1 MARAVRRALGYV
13 CTWRQ
18 RKERIVTQQIQLAHT
33 SLDHAHLVRAAQAGD
48 REAFGELVRRFD
60 RPLFA
65 AALRRVRNHAEAQ
78 DLVQEVFVMALRKI
92 GQLRQ
97 PEAFG
102 SWLRTI
108 LRRLAINRAQRNE
121 ARDSADGQFVEVI
134 CQDGRTPLQAAL
146 QQEAA
151 QKLYA
156 GLARL
161 SELDR
166 QTLEAFYIRGQ
177 SINEMS
183 TAFESPVGT
192 IKRRLHVAR
201 KRLAQELEALAPA

>member
-1 MARAVRRALGYV
+1 MN
-13 CTWRQ
+13 
-18 RKERIVTQQIQLAHT
+18 QQLQLAQT
-33 SLDHAHLVRAAQAGD
+33 SLPLAHLVRAAQAGD
-48 REAFGELVRRFD
+48 REAFGELVRRYE

-92 GQLRQ
+92 SQLRQ

-102 SWLRTI
+102 GWLRTI
-108 LRRLAINRAQRNE
+108 LRRLAINRAQRR
-121 ARDSADGQFVEVI
+121 AAHGYADGEALDTMRF
-134 CQDGRTPLQAAL
+134 DNRTPLAAVL
-146 QQEAA
+146 SQEAA
-151 QKLYA
+151 RELHA

-166 QTLEAFYIRGQ
+166 QTLEAFYMRGQ
-177 SINEMS
+177 SIDQMS
-183 TAFESPVGT
+183 AAFESPVGT

-201 KRLAQELEALAPA
+201 KRLAQALEAMATA